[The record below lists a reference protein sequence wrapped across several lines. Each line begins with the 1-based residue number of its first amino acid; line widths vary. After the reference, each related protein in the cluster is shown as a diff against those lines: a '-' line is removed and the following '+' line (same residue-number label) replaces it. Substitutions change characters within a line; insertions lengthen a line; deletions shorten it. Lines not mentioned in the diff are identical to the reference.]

1 MFVEVRLDL
10 KKVLSCSK
18 KRHDTEV
25 DKSSIFLRFEG
36 FYVAFC
42 QDVRDLSNLHCK
54 GPLPTLH
61 QAHLLVYGRRHRSV
75 RLTSTAAEV

>member
-42 QDVRDLSNLHCK
+42 QDVRI
-54 GPLPTLH
+54 
-61 QAHLLVYGRRHRSV
+61 
-75 RLTSTAAEV
+75 